1 MPVDLATVAA
11 FAIAATAIVVSPGPD
26 TMLILRYAL
35 GSGRAAGLAAVAG
48 VQIGLVVHTTLAVA
62 GVSALIASSPMLLP
76 PLAIAGAG
84 YLVWL
89 GIQSFRGQGLLR
101 IPQAGKVEAARACRE
116 AVLSNVLNPKVI
128 VLCLALYPNFITA
141 GQENVTAQV
150 VTLSVVLILINT
162 VWQFGLVAC
171 ADIARR
177 WLVRPAVQRA
187 VGRVTGG
194 ILIAFAV
201 AMLWEHVASE
211 SLDAFGQRERS
222 SSDPLRLCARWL
234 LGPVR

>member
-1 MPVDLATVAA
+1 MPVDFATIAA

-48 VQIGLVVHTTLAVA
+48 VQIGLIVHTTLAVA
-62 GVSALIASSPMLLP
+62 GVSALIASSPMLLR

-84 YLVWL
+84 YLAWL
-89 GIQSFRGQGLLR
+89 GTQAFRGQGLLG
-101 IPQAGKVEAARACRE
+101 IPHAGKVEAARACRE
-116 AVLSNVLNPKVI
+116 AVVCNVLNPKVI
-128 VLCLALYPNFITA
+128 LLFLALYPNFITV
-141 GQENVTAQV
+141 GGGHVTAQV
-150 VTLSVVLILINT
+150 VMLSAVLILINI

-171 ADIARR
+171 AEIARR
-177 WLVRPAVQRA
+177 WLVRQAVQRA

-201 AMLWEHVASE
+201 AMLWEHVA
-211 SLDAFGQRERS
+211 
-222 SSDPLRLCARWL
+222 
-234 LGPVR
+234 